1 MEGDADDRSDA
12 AARLRAVRGVSWTWR
27 EGNPIGKSGTDA
39 GVIAQEIETV
49 FPEFVTTDDRG
60 IKRVNY
66 TGLVGVLIEAVKEL
80 DERVTALEAERIDSG
95 HQSSSSPDH
104 DRRKDA

>member
-1 MEGDADDRSDA
+1 MESESDERSET
-12 AARLRAVRGVSWTWR
+12 AARLQAVRGVSWSWR

-39 GVIAQEIETV
+39 GVIAQEVETV
-49 FPEFVTTDDRG
+49 FPELVTTDERG

-80 DERVTALEAERIDSG
+80 DERVAALEAELD
-95 HQSSSSPDH
+95 
-104 DRRKDA
+104 DRRS